1 MVDDS
6 KCNLQSLGLH
16 RLVWVAGIIGL
27 PLSHYWLVAK
37 IEPFYS
43 SIYCFLWWTYI
54 FAADLAVCQLRGTS
68 LLRDRPKEFL
78 FLSVWSVPVWML
90 FEAVDPRIPKWD
102 YVVAP
107 WAISWGPIFLFP
119 GLG

>member
-1 MVDDS
+1 MADDS
-6 KCNLQSLGLH
+6 TRNPPPMGLH
-16 RLVWVAGIIGL
+16 RLAWATGIIGL

-90 FEAVDPRIPKWD
+90 FEAVNLRIQNWY
-102 YVVAP
+102 YVMAP
-107 WAISWGPIFLFP
+107 WTIS
-119 GLG
+119 